1 MEIMEKPQISSE
13 IRRAIDRTI
22 LFLGG
27 ETAGRRAELVQIFA
41 DWAALYSARFPKD
54 SDLNIRIAW
63 IEAICD
69 YWETRVKLEHFF
81 DFEEKRQ

>member
-1 MEIMEKPQISSE
+1 MEIMGKPQLSSE

-27 ETAGRRAELVQIFA
+27 ETAGRRSELVQILA

-54 SDLNIRIAW
+54 DDREIRIAW

-69 YWETRVKLEHFF
+69 YWETRVKLERLF
-81 DFEEKRQ
+81 DVEEERQ